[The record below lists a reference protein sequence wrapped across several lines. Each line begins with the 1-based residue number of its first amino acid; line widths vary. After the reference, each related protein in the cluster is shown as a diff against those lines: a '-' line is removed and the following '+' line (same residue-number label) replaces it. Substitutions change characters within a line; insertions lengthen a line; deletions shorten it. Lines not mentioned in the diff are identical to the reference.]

1 MQAVAQDPAVARLI
15 AWIVAAGGRVGSLR
29 VGPARAG
36 RGVFATAPIAEGEL
50 LLALPRACLLT
61 PECAADT
68 AFGRTIAAEW
78 RGPSHDQILLAA
90 LLVARD
96 DPMREAYRDS
106 LPARL
111 PGLPLYYDP
120 AEAEALCSTSLAL
133 RMGERHAQ
141 IVEEFAWLRAKVP
154 GMGSLD
160 APRWFHARAQVGS
173 RCFFLGELHG
183 EALVPLADLLNH
195 APQPNTGWQLD
206 ARGDFV
212 LRAVRPLAAGAELHH
227 SYGEISNA
235 RLLLNY
241 GFTEADN
248 PARAC
253 SLELPG
259 HGEVMLAA
267 GDGGDADGAVDPSA
281 LQALRARVGSGADL
295 RLRAACSERLARLP
309 QLAGDSAA
317 FADLRRVVDDERRV
331 LAAWLAALAQ

>member
-1 MQAVAQDPAVARLI
+1 MA
-15 AWIVAAGGRVGSLR
+15 
-29 VGPARAG
+29 
-36 RGVFATAPIAEGEL
+36 
-50 LLALPRACLLT
+50 
-61 PECAADT
+61 
-68 AFGRTIAAEW
+68 
-78 RGPSHDQILLAA
+78 
-90 LLVARD
+90 
-96 DPMREAYRDS
+96 
-106 LPARL
+106 
-111 PGLPLYYDP
+111 
-120 AEAEALCSTSLAL
+120 
-133 RMGERHAQ
+133 
-141 IVEEFAWLRAKVP
+141 
-154 GMGSLD
+154 SLD

-227 SYGEISNA
+227 NYGEISNA

-267 GDGGDADGAVDPSA
+267 VDPSA

-295 RLRAACSERLARLP
+295 RLRAACSERLAGLP

-317 FADLRRVVDDERRV
+317 FVDLRRVVDDERRV